1 MAFFVMHA
9 SDITRSLLLCAL
21 LFTATNEGAYAD
33 AISVYRGQGVD
44 ANLLEIP
51 GDILS
56 GDLAWEPTY
65 FWGLSYRWHTKPPEW
80 LASTG
85 RWIGLSNIKTG
96 LELIEVKHSGL
107 QDNFE
112 TDLAYVLELTQLE
125 FWGVT
130 LRLTIGYGPSIAHG
144 TPSYEDGSEENPEK
158 RYKFQLYGMYET
170 EWGLRDYPAVTLVYK
185 VHHRSGGYGLIAPPK
200 VGSNFMTWG
209 LRYRF

>member
-1 MAFFVMHA
+1 MRAIRFRSRTHLFAYAVVLMAGA
-9 SDITRSLLLCAL
+9 P
-21 LFTATNEGAYAD
+21 TAFAD

-56 GDLAWEPTY
+56 GDLAWEDTY
-65 FWGLSYRWHTKPPEW
+65 FWGLSYRWHTKTPEW
-80 LASTG
+80 LDSAG
-85 RWIGLSNIKTG
+85 RWLGLSNIKTG
-96 LELIEVKHSGL
+96 VELIEVKHSGL

-112 TDLAYVLELTQLE
+112 TDLAYVLELAQLE
-125 FWGVT
+125 FWGMS
-130 LRLTIGYGPSIAHG
+130 LRLTIGYGPSYAHG
-144 TPSYEDGSEENPEK
+144 TPSYEDGTEEDPEK

-170 EWGLRDYPAVTLVYK
+170 EWGLSAYPAFTFVYK
-185 VHHRSGGYGLIAPPK
+185 IHHRSGGFGLIAPPK